1 MVPMVFVY
9 SPAMLI
15 VLEEYFTWGAFLE
28 TTITCAIGIVMMA
41 TAVSAY
47 GLSKMPTPFRLLMA
61 LAAIFMVAPGVTSD
75 LYSLVLALPVL
86 IQQVRAYQQEQN
98 LKPASA

>member
-1 MVPMVFVY
+1 
-9 SPAMLI
+9 
-15 VLEEYFTWGAFLE
+15 
-28 TTITCAIGIVMMA
+28 
-41 TAVSAY
+41 
-47 GLSKMPTPFRLLMA
+47 MPTPFRLLMA
-61 LAAIFMVAPGVTSD
+61 LAAVFMVAPGVTSD